1 MLKSS
6 AALLSLCALLSLEA
20 RPALAADAVQTV
32 TVHPSIDRACQD
44 ALHVGPNDSLYA
56 ACVASLKD
64 TLSATKKMHAERC
77 QTACSEAGLTE
88 GSPAFDRCVA
98 NLNGAL
104 AQAQLS
110 SN

>member
-6 AALLSLCALLSLEA
+6 AALLTLGLLTLGMQ
-20 RPALAADAVQTV
+20 PALAADTMP
-32 TVHPSIDRACQD
+32 TITIHPSIDRACQD

-110 SN
+110 GN